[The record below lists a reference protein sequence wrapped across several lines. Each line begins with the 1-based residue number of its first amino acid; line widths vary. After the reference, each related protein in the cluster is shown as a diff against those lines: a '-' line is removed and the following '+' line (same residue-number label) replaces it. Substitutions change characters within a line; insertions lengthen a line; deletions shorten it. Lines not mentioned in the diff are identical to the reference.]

1 MKSDQASEAR
11 SFVEFNTLLSGLL
24 FEVAKFSGLGVKVY
38 LFVGV
43 LQLRGTEREEAT
55 SSEVRCWQCLASG
68 CHTGPVESNIFNDF
82 HRMNRQIHHKNGFT
96 Y

>member
-43 LQLRGTEREEAT
+43 LQLRGKKEKRPLPQRYVVGNAWHPGAIPDRWSLTFLTTSTE
-55 SSEVRCWQCLASG
+55 
-68 CHTGPVESNIFNDF
+68 
-82 HRMNRQIHHKNGFT
+82 
-96 Y
+96 